1 MYRVKLCLVPNFA
14 VSQFQL
20 ETMHNPKV
28 YHVFIVVEYS
38 REKQWNQ
45 EVKLY
50 SFNIYNFCQLYLRA
64 KKKKKEIRLSES
76 LLSYFPYYDRN
87 NKVFKKEKIKK

>member
-28 YHVFIVVEYS
+28 YHVFIVAEYS

-50 SFNIYNFCQLYLRA
+50 SFNIYNFCQLYLSRA
-64 KKKKKEIRLSES
+64 KKKKERNKIERITSI
-76 LLSYFPYYDRN
+76 LLP
-87 NKVFKKEKIKK
+87 IL